1 MSDEELGFQA
11 GHHRTRPRARLA
23 ACAPGRA
30 LRTEAGLA
38 DDRPEEYHDGDHSL
52 ARLARG
58 TALSAWLRAVVV
70 DDEPHAV
77 RRLVRLLKETGRVQ
91 VVGTASHPNMAL
103 TFPGWAEV
111 DVAFLDIVMPGMTG
125 VELARHL
132 PGDLLVVFI
141 TSHNEY
147 AVQAFEVHAVDYL
160 LKPFT
165 PERLHEAVEHVRL
178 RLADGR
184 REAAADPRLV
194 ALLEEVRQRGRYL
207 QRVPV
212 RAGARIVLL
221 DTSEVD
227 WIQAA
232 DNYVLFHSAGREYL
246 LRETL
251 VQLEQELDPRQF
263 VRIHRSALVRLDR
276 IGDMLPSVHGD
287 FRVTLKTGAQL
298 TLSRHYRERVERVL
312 RRPL

>member
-1 MSDEELGFQA
+1 
-11 GHHRTRPRARLA
+11 
-23 ACAPGRA
+23 

-160 LKPFT
+160 LKPV
-165 PERLHEAVEHVRL
+165 ERA
-178 RLADGR
+178 RLAQTLDWLDGR
-184 REAAADPRLV
+184 LGDPTRQSARVIAEQVARYLHAGTGPGARGRIAHVAGRVGEHLQIVDLAAITHFVAEDRLV
-194 ALLEEVRQRGRYL
+194 YAVTTTQERHVVDQSMEELERR
-207 QRVPV
+207 
-212 RAGARIVLL
+212 L
-221 DTSEVD
+221 DASGF
-227 WIQAA
+227 
-232 DNYVLFHSAGREYL
+232 L
-246 LRETL
+246 
-251 VQLEQELDPRQF
+251 
-263 VRIHRSALVRLDR
+263 RIHRGCIVGLAHAAKIAGHVGRQVVLRLQDGTELDVARDRVRAL
-276 IGDMLPSVHGD
+276 
-287 FRVTLKTGAQL
+287 
-298 TLSRHYRERVERVL
+298 RERL
-312 RRPL
+312 GL